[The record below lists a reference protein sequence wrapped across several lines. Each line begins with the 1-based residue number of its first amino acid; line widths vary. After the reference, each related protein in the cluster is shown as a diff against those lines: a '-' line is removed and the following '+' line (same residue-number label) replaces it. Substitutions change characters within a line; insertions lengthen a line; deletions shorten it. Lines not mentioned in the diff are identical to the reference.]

1 MLTKQWDKA
10 EAEGRELMKPEY
22 GFELVPEYK
31 DIFTLANEKNPEI
44 IWACQCAKGY
54 QEHKWQPHVLPNDY
68 NFTSYLDK
76 MTKWNGYKIS
86 WDFMQT
92 FDPADR
98 RLLTIA
104 YEYTSK
110 DGVVHNEKNDRP
122 DPSAQL
128 YLGAVPLKYEFVRL
142 YGRRFTNRLDYL
154 PVCRCAHFDSRGILY
169 ATRMP

>member
-76 MTKWNGYKIS
+76 NDQNGTDIKS
-86 WDFMQT
+86 
-92 FDPADR
+92 
-98 RLLTIA
+98 
-104 YEYTSK
+104 
-110 DGVVHNEKNDRP
+110 H
-122 DPSAQL
+122 
-128 YLGAVPLKYEFVRL
+128 
-142 YGRRFTNRLDYL
+142 
-154 PVCRCAHFDSRGILY
+154 GILC
-169 ATRMP
+169 RP

>member
-1 MLTKQWDKA
+1 MRRT
-10 EAEGRELMKPEY
+10 R
-22 GFELVPEYK
+22 
-31 DIFTLANEKNPEI
+31 EI

-110 DGVVHNEKNDRP
+110 DGVVHKEKNDRP

-128 YLGAVPLKYEFVRL
+128 YLGAVPLKYEFDPVVREKI
-142 YGRRFTNRLDYL
+142 
-154 PVCRCAHFDSRGILY
+154 HK
-169 ATRMP
+169 

>member
-1 MLTKQWDKA
+1 MRRT
-10 EAEGRELMKPEY
+10 R
-22 GFELVPEYK
+22 
-31 DIFTLANEKNPEI
+31 
-44 IWACQCAKGY
+44 
-54 QEHKWQPHVLPNDY
+54 KWQPHVLPNDY

-128 YLGAVPLKYEFVRL
+128 YL
-142 YGRRFTNRLDYL
+142 
-154 PVCRCAHFDSRGILY
+154 
-169 ATRMP
+169 